1 RPDRGLR
8 GLFQVGLPV
17 LEGALERSVALA
29 AAMDARG
36 YGRTA
41 AVPPAVRRTTA
52 ALTVGGLIG
61 VCLGTYGLLADQ
73 GGGFGVPV
81 LALGLAAALAGL
93 WLGGRR
99 SVRSRYRPDRWGVR
113 AWVVAGS
120 GVAVAALLIHLGS
133 LAPAQLNPPT
143 VPLTAPELPLWP
155 AAAVLLGLVPA
166 FVAPRPPEST

>member
-1 RPDRGLR
+1 MRLRAARRLRGRPDRGLR

-41 AVPPAVRRTTA
+41 DVPPAVRRTTA
-52 ALTVGGLIG
+52 VLTVGGLIG

-99 SVRSRYRPDRWGVR
+99 SVRSRYRPDRWGC
-113 AWVVAGS
+113 
-120 GVAVAALLIHLGS
+120 
-133 LAPAQLNPPT
+133 APGWSPGRG
-143 VPLTAPELPLWP
+143 WRS
-155 AAAVLLGLVPA
+155 
-166 FVAPRPPEST
+166 PRS

>member
-1 RPDRGLR
+1 
-8 GLFQVGLPV
+8 
-17 LEGALERSVALA
+17 
-29 AAMDARG
+29 M
-36 YGRTA
+36 
-41 AVPPAVRRTTA
+41 
-52 ALTVGGLIG
+52 GGLIG

-99 SVRSRYRPDRWGVR
+99 SVRSRYRPDRWGCGPGWSR
-113 AWVVAGS
+113 S

-143 VPLTAPELPLWP
+143 VPLTAPELPLW
-155 AAAVLLGLVPA
+155 
-166 FVAPRPPEST
+166 